1 MNERSFIIKLTMSP
15 ANPSADKREAI
26 FCATLKLLA
35 RYGFHGFSIKQ
46 LAEEA
51 GVATGTIYL
60 YFKDRDDLIRELNTQ
75 IIDDFVKAT
84 LDSHDP
90 ELPLKQQYRRMC
102 CNLWHFCIDNPCI
115 THSKAQFDHLP
126 PDILRSQ
133 RRHAWDGLQPLKNLF
148 ETGRKTHQI
157 KNLSDDILISLSFEP
172 YLFLARQHLLDLI
185 EVDNEKLTHII
196 DASWDAI
203 ACSTA
208 TDIKDNQE

>member
-1 MNERSFIIKLTMSP
+1 MNERSFINDYLMSP
-15 ANPSADKREAI
+15 AKSVIDKREII
-26 FCATLKLLA
+26 FSATIKLLA
-35 RYGFHGFSIKQ
+35 KYGFHGFSIKQ

-51 GVATGTIYL
+51 GVAAGTIYL
-60 YFKDRDDLIRELNTQ
+60 YFKDRDELIRELNTL
-75 IIDDFVKAT
+75 IIDDFIKAT
-84 LDSHDP
+84 LEGHDP

-102 CNLWHFCIDNPCI
+102 CNLWHFCIENPCI

-133 RRHAWDGLQPLKNLF
+133 RSHAWVGLQPVKNLF
-148 ETGRKTHQI
+148 EQGRLTKQI

-172 YLFLARQHLLDLI
+172 YLFLSRQHLLGLI
-185 EVDNEKLTHII
+185 QVDNEKLTHII

-208 TDIKDNQE
+208 PHGKQDQE

>member
-1 MNERSFIIKLTMSP
+1 MSP
-15 ANPSADKREAI
+15 AKCTADKREAI

-35 RYGFHGFSIKQ
+35 NYGFHGFSIKQ

-60 YFKDRDDLIRELNTQ
+60 YFKDRDELIRELNTQ
-75 IIDDFVKAT
+75 LIDDFIKAT
-84 LDSHDP
+84 LEGHDAQ
-90 ELPLKQQYRRMC
+90 LPLKQQYRRMC

-115 THSKAQFDHLP
+115 TYSKAQFDHLP

-133 RRHAWDGLQPLKNLF
+133 RSHAWDVLQPLKDLF
-148 ETGRKTHQI
+148 EKGRTTKQI

-172 YLFLARQHLLDLI
+172 YLFLARQHLLDVI
-185 EVDNEKLTHII
+185 KVDNDALSNII

-203 ACSTA
+203 ACSPSQTKD
-208 TDIKDNQE
+208 TDGQSHQE